1 MIRTLSSESLQ
12 WIELHQRYCSWLKN
26 FFNLETCVF
35 YVSFFISSLTN
46 TIESVSLDGEGI
58 IFCSFIHTSLVFVDM
73 LKINDGILKLNF
85 LVFVKLWK
93 LNQAK
98 YVVYSKGTFLW
109 MWILNSL
116 TIQPSKCH
124 LCLPIIWHHWNSL
137 IGRISRRERW
147 IGVDDSSNKIAGLE
161 KVYCQI

>member
-26 FFNLETCVF
+26 FLNLETCVF

-46 TIESVSLDGEGI
+46 TIESVSLDGGEH
-58 IFCSFIHTSLVFVDM
+58 FLFIHLYIISFFVDI
-73 LKINDGILKLNF
+73 LKISVGISKLYFLVLLDRLEKLNHVKQC
-85 LVFVKLWK
+85 LRCVFCGLHRTE
-93 LNQAK
+93 
-98 YVVYSKGTFLW
+98 GHFLW

-124 LCLPIIWHHWNSL
+124 LCLPIIWHHWNTL
-137 IGRISRRERW
+137 
-147 IGVDDSSNKIAGLE
+147 
-161 KVYCQI
+161 